1 MVHRPTHAALP
12 AERLRAL
19 RHRTVACLLLALC
32 AASFLGAGRRPLA
45 STGAPRQSAPQGVV
59 PDEAL
64 QDWPSQLPD
73 AVGIFQCWPGAQ
85 RKTHESIV
93 VWTDREDH
101 VIALAPAREEDTLPA
116 YAAALRDTDSA
127 RGNGAVLV
135 ADGRH
140 RVAPAQDGP
149 ALSLGT
155 VQLQCAVTSDD

>member
-1 MVHRPTHAALP
+1 MVHRPTQAALP
-12 AERLRAL
+12 AKRLRVL
-19 RHRTVACLLLALC
+19 RQGTVTCLLVALC

-45 STGAPRQSAPQGVV
+45 SNGAPRQSAPQGVV

-101 VIALAPAREEDTLPA
+101 VIALAPAREEDTLPHRP
-116 YAAALRDTDSA
+116 AARAATGRCWWLTVGTASHLHRTALRCRSA
-127 RGNGAVLV
+127 RLSCS
-135 ADGRH
+135 
-140 RVAPAQDGP
+140 AP
-149 ALSLGT
+149 
-155 VQLQCAVTSDD
+155 